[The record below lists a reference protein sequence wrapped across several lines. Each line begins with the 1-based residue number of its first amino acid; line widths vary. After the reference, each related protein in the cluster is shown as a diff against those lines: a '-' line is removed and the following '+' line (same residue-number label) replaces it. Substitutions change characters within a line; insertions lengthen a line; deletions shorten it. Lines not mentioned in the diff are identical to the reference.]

1 MTLEV
6 PLEMAN
12 ITVQSYWKK
21 YKNTIFEANILTDDD
36 KWMYLNDGKHKRE
49 KGISQKPINTY

>member
-1 MTLEV
+1 
-6 PLEMAN
+6 MAN